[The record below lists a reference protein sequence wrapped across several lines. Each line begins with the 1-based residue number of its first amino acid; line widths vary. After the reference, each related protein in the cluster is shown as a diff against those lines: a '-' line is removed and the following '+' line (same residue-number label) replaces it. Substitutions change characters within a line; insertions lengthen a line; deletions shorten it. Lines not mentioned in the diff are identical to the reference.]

1 MAGTSQVVAGTS
13 QAMTEWANRNLGWWH
28 RQQGRPVTL
37 GADEGE
43 GDIQGDAPLR
53 EPVYL
58 SVQGMVAT
66 VTLNRPQRR
75 NAINLAAWRA
85 LAEIAGTLAADSAVR
100 VVVLTGEG
108 KAAFSAGS
116 DVREFPQQR
125 LGLTAARRYNECYE
139 AALEAWAALPQPVVT
154 SISGYC
160 LGAALELALTADF
173 RIASQDAVFGIP
185 AVKLGIG
192 ISVADARRLIDVVG
206 AARARALLL
215 SGEQLTAA
223 QAVAIGLV
231 DAAVPAPELEEHVQA
246 RVTSLLANAPQ
257 TMAWVKR
264 AVDFAGRH
272 PDPAPFGFD
281 VLGTQVF
288 ETEDCAEGVAAFLGR
303 RQPSFRGT

>member
-1 MAGTSQVVAGTS
+1 M
-13 QAMTEWANRNLGWWH
+13 
-28 RQQGRPVTL
+28 
-37 GADEGE
+37 
-43 GDIQGDAPLR
+43 
-53 EPVYL
+53 
-58 SVQGMVAT
+58 
-66 VTLNRPQRR
+66 
-75 NAINLAAWRA
+75 
-85 LAEIAGTLAADSAVR
+85 R

-139 AALEAWAALPQPVVT
+139 AALEAWAALPQPVVA

-231 DAAVPAPELEEHVQA
+231 DAAVPEPELQEHVQA
-246 RVTSLLANAPQ
+246 RVKSLLANAPQ
-257 TMAWVKR
+257 TMTWVKR

-272 PDPAPFGFD
+272 PDPAPLGFD
-281 VLGTQVF
+281 VLGTRVF

-303 RQPSFRGT
+303 RQPSFKGT